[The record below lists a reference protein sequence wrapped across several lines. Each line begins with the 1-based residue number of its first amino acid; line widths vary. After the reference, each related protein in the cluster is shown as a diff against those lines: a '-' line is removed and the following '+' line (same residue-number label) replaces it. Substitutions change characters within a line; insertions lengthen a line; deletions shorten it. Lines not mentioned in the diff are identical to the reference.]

1 MAQIPQRYTNTASQA
16 RAYRLY
22 ASSLLHINIIQE
34 SLIDLVKILASCS
47 IELVYITSKKNFFC
61 NK

>member
-1 MAQIPQRYTNTASQA
+1 MAQIPLQYTNTPSQA
-16 RAYRLY
+16 GAYRLY
-22 ASSLLHINIIQE
+22 ASSLLHINVIQQA
-34 SLIDLVKILASCS
+34 LIDLVKILASCS